1 MIAILCA
8 LDIEAQKYLDIVENP
23 VEEELYGY
31 RFVSGRLQG
40 RDVVVVRCG
49 MGKVNA
55 ALCAQTLII
64 RYHPELVIN
73 SGVAGSLS
81 PKLSICDIVIGTDAV
96 QHDVDSTALGD
107 PIGMVSTV
115 NKTYFPCDERAG
127 EILLRA
133 AEKLGIHAVRDRI
146 ASGDQFIAEKEKKS
160 WIVDTFA
167 AAACEMEGGA
177 IAQVCYVDKV
187 PCVIL
192 RAISDS
198 TDGKHSMEY
207 EQFMGIAAEN
217 SCRVLTEALKDL

>member
-8 LDIEAQKYLDIVENP
+8 LDVEVQKFYDLVENP
-23 VEEELYGY
+23 VVEELYGY
-31 RFVSGRLQG
+31 RFMSGRLQG

-55 ALCAQTLII
+55 AVCAQTLLM
-64 RYHPELVIN
+64 RYQPELVIN

-81 PKLSICDIVIGTDAV
+81 PALNICDIVIGTDAV
-96 QHDVDSTALGD
+96 QHDVDTTALGD

-115 NKTYFPCDERAG
+115 YETYFPCDERAG
-127 EILLRA
+127 NVLLKA
-133 AEKLGIHAVRDRI
+133 AEKLGVHAVRARI
-146 ASGDQFIAEKEKKS
+146 ASGDQFIAETEKKR

-167 AAACEMEGGA
+167 ASACEMEGGA
-177 IAQVCYVDKV
+177 IAQVCFISKV

-198 TDGKHSMEY
+198 TDGSHRMEY

-217 SCRVLTEALKDL
+217 SCKVLCEALKDL